1 MKRALRATDESELD
15 LTPMLDVVFILLI
28 FFIVTTSFIKETGI
42 SVNRPSAATAEKQAK
57 GNILVAIRPS
67 GEIWMDNRH
76 IDVRAVRANVQRLRA
91 QFPESSVIV
100 QSDREAKTDVL
111 IQVMDQIRL
120 AGVSNISIAAAK
132 GSAR

>member
-1 MKRALRATDESELD
+1 MKRALRASDESDLD